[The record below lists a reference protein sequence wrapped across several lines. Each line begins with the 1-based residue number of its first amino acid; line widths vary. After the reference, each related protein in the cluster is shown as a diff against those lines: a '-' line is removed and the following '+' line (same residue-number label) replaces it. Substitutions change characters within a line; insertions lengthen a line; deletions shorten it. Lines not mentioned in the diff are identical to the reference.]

1 MIDFGAALQGQPG
14 IRPEQCCG
22 TPGFAAPEQYQKGS
36 YLDAR
41 TDVYGAG
48 AVLYYLLSGTIAGG
62 GSETMRTA
70 AEQSIRK
77 DSWKKEAYTLVENCM
92 KKEPSERY
100 ADGAQLT
107 LAIREFQ
114 KKCVGKRRMRDLLG
128 VLILVLVFGLFCVG
142 TLKQEQGTSA
152 DRRSQEY
159 ELLLEQAERGGIAQ
173 AGSCYRNAAELY
185 PEKED
190 LYTHFVNRM
199 LQDCRMDQEEERLL
213 QELLYAP
220 ASDGVQTVKEALAQ
234 DRNTY
239 GRLAYQIGLLYWYF
253 YENSGGKTA
262 ASNWFQEAV
271 QSAQEM
277 EEVPDWLQTARI
289 YQRISGYYERIGKEN
304 PLGEGADYG
313 TLFRDLSALWT
324 EIRFQSTDAGIR
336 VQAAKEL
343 LACMIMAASRLQQDG
358 MTKAELSEVI
368 EEIQKLSEEQV
379 LSKEQKEELQR
390 QCKAACASVE
400 RTYHGKQAE
409 GGMADEMEARMEWA
423 AD

>member
-1 MIDFGAALQGQPG
+1 
-14 IRPEQCCG
+14 
-22 TPGFAAPEQYQKGS
+22 
-36 YLDAR
+36 
-41 TDVYGAG
+41 
-48 AVLYYLLSGTIAGG
+48 
-62 GSETMRTA
+62 
-70 AEQSIRK
+70 
-77 DSWKKEAYTLVENCM
+77 
-92 KKEPSERY
+92 
-100 ADGAQLT
+100 
-107 LAIREFQ
+107 
-114 KKCVGKRRMRDLLG
+114 
-128 VLILVLVFGLFCVG
+128 
-142 TLKQEQGTSA
+142 
-152 DRRSQEY
+152 
-159 ELLLEQAERGGIAQ
+159 
-173 AGSCYRNAAELY
+173 
-185 PEKED
+185 
-190 LYTHFVNRM
+190 
-199 LQDCRMDQEEERLL
+199 MDQEEERLL

-220 ASDGVQTVKEALAQ
+220 VSGGEQTVKEALAR

-277 EEVPDWLQTARI
+277 EEVPDWLQAARI

-324 EIRFQSTDAGIR
+324 EIQFQSTDAGIR

-358 MTKAELSEVI
+358 MTKAELSEII
-368 EEIQKLSEEQV
+368 EEIQNLSEEQV

-409 GGMADEMEARMEWA
+409 GGVVDEMEARMEWA